1 MQVGVLPDLE
11 QRRAPDG
18 ADRLPGL
25 DLVPG
30 GDNGCGGQILIV
42 RDAAVVV
49 PDDDRRAE
57 QLVVIDRRDRAVC
70 CGPYW
75 RALGGGQVDAVMRAP
90 VARRGVEGQLLH
102 AVRALRLAGH
112 RPHAD
117 VCRLRVDLLVGL
129 RDGRGFRR
137 LSDGGRLACRRLCG
151 RFRRL
156 GRDLRLRGDRHRRLA
171 QCVFL
176 RDRAGQEQPAR
187 HADRAD
193 AERQHDVVALLA
205 QKVLKTVGFGIFV
218 VLHFLHLRG

>member
-11 QRRAPDG
+11 QCRAPDG

-30 GDNGCGGQILIV
+30 GDSGCGGQILIV

-70 CGPYW
+70 RGPYR

-102 AVRALRLAGH
+102 AVRDCVSPDTGH
-112 RPHAD
+112 TRTFA
-117 VCRLRVDLLVGL
+117 
-129 RDGRGFRR
+129 
-137 LSDGGRLACRRLCG
+137 AC
-151 RFRRL
+151 
-156 GRDLRLRGDRHRRLA
+156 A
-171 QCVFL
+171 
-176 RDRAGQEQPAR
+176 
-187 HADRAD
+187 
-193 AERQHDVVALLA
+193 
-205 QKVLKTVGFGIFV
+205 
-218 VLHFLHLRG
+218 

>member
-1 MQVGVLPDLE
+1 MSIHKGFGVNGCAVFADGEMQVGVLPDLE

-70 CGPYW
+70 RGPYR

-90 VARRGVEGQLLH
+90 VARRSMLY
-102 AVRALRLAGH
+102 ALCVSPDTGH
-112 RPHAD
+112 TRTFA
-117 VCRLRVDLLVGL
+117 
-129 RDGRGFRR
+129 
-137 LSDGGRLACRRLCG
+137 AC
-151 RFRRL
+151 
-156 GRDLRLRGDRHRRLA
+156 A
-171 QCVFL
+171 
-176 RDRAGQEQPAR
+176 
-187 HADRAD
+187 
-193 AERQHDVVALLA
+193 
-205 QKVLKTVGFGIFV
+205 
-218 VLHFLHLRG
+218 

>member
-1 MQVGVLPDLE
+1 MD
-11 QRRAPDG
+11 APFLRT
-18 ADRLPGL
+18 AKCRWASCPTSSSAVRPTEPIVCPASTF
-25 DLVPG
+25 VPG
-30 GDNGCGGQILIV
+30 GDDGCGGQILIV

-70 CGPYW
+70 RGPYR

-117 VCRLRVDLLVGL
+117 VRRLRVDLLVGL

-137 LSDGGRLACRRLCG
+137 LSDGGRLALQTAAWAFSPAGTGSPSPWRPTSPVRSA
-151 RFRRL
+151 RFSPAIAP
-156 GRDLRLRGDRHRRLA
+156 DRNSQPDTPTA
-171 QCVFL
+171 QMQS
-176 RDRAGQEQPAR
+176 AS
-187 HADRAD
+187 
-193 AERQHDVVALLA
+193 
-205 QKVLKTVGFGIFV
+205 TM
-218 VLHFLHLRG
+218 